1 MKILPRPAPVTS
13 NSELAPAESPK
24 PALRLD
30 PAAAPTMSP
39 SSLDPLVES
48 ILGPATASDSDAST
62 GDADAL
68 ADEPLDNPPP
78 DEPAA
83 AALSQDDVDS
93 AMAVELSEVK
103 FVGVT
108 LAKFVEFVGD
118 VTALK
123 ISVDDAALARHGK
136 RRTMPLSVHLRD
148 TTAAD
153 ALAAALSPLG
163 LTYELR
169 GNRVFVTVPGQ

>member
-1 MKILPRPAPVTS
+1 
-13 NSELAPAESPK
+13 
-24 PALRLD
+24 
-30 PAAAPTMSP
+30 
-39 SSLDPLVES
+39 LVES
-48 ILGPATASDSDAST
+48 ILGPATVSDADAST
-62 GDADAL
+62 GDAVPL
-68 ADEPLDNPPP
+68 LDEPPDKPPH
-78 DEPAA
+78 DDAA
-83 AALSQDDVDS
+83 AVVLTQDDVAA

-108 LAKFVEFVGD
+108 LAQFIEFVGD

-169 GNRVFVTVPGQ
+169 GNRVFVTVADAADSTPP